1 MLRETENTSAM
12 TKLITPAVK
21 MMLRIASEMSVSAYS
36 TSTWHCGQ
44 RLFPRLAFTCDV
56 TAELDANRGVAGITT
71 DDAHVVGGPP
81 DPVQVMTEELPAAR

>member
-44 RLFPRLAFTCDV
+44 RLFPRLGENQSLLRVSTLSRV
-56 TAELDANRGVAGITT
+56 EEWTT
-71 DDAHVVGGPP
+71 NLRQPSHV
-81 DPVQVMTEELPAAR
+81 M